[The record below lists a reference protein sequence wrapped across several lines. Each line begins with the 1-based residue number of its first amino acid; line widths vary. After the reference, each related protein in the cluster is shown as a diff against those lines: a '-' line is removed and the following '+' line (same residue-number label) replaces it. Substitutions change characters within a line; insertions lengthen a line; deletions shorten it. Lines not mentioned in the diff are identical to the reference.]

1 MEGFDNSSYYS
12 LEQTDEKMYKINN
25 NITIKDGK
33 RDYKNN
39 CNISLETPEI
49 SNSQNVLWGSQKPIK
64 ETCPN
69 IRSLNETPVHYA
81 WNNFTKRISIVE

>member
-1 MEGFDNSSYYS
+1 MEGFDNNNYYS
-12 LEQTDEKMYKINN
+12 LEHKEEKLYKINN
-25 NITIKDGK
+25 NITLKDGK
-33 RDYKNN
+33 RDYKEN

-49 SNSQNVLWGSQKPIK
+49 SSSHNVLWGSQKLVK

-69 IRSLNETPVHYA
+69 MNVINEKPSHNA